1 MENKMTPKDF
11 FLQLGII
18 VTLYVSIVA
27 LISFLFTVINIAL
40 PQVNEFY
47 RQNSGLAWSMSVF
60 IIAYPVLVYLM
71 FKTNKYF
78 IEFPAKKELAIK
90 KWFTY
95 LTIFLTALTI
105 AIDLIVLLY
114 TFLQGEQITLRFI
127 LKILVVVVVALT
139 VFWVALKD
147 LKGNFLGHSS
157 ILKKTFLIVSIVI
170 VALISVGFYFNGSP
184 QQARLALEDNQRVSD
199 LQYIQTEVVSYW
211 DRKGALPTSLNDL
224 NDPLNYVSVPVD
236 PETMIQYE
244 YSVKSPLSFEICANF
259 KTVSN
264 DDLTQAQTKQMY
276 PNEEYFTHTEGR
288 NCFER
293 TIDPELRKPNYVR

>member
-47 RQNSGLAWSMSVF
+47 GQNSDIAWSMSVF

-78 IEFPAKKELAIK
+78 AEFPAKKELAIK

-147 LKGNFLGHSS
+147 LKGNFLGHSA

-184 QQARLALEDNQRVSD
+184 QKARLVIEDNQRVSD
-199 LQYIQTEVVSYW
+199 LQYIQSQVSSVW
-211 DRKGALPTSLNDL
+211 NIKETLPNNLDEL
-224 NDPLNYVSVPVD
+224 NDPLNYVSVPKD
-236 PETMIQYE
+236 PSTFENYE
-244 YSVKSPLSFEICANF
+244 YKVKDAQTFEICANF
-259 KTVSN
+259 KTDS
-264 DDLTQAQTKQMY
+264 LEQTNPKFSQ
-276 PNEEYFTHTEGR
+276 PEQDFFKHTEGR

-293 TIDPELRKPNYVR
+293 KVDPATRKPVYTR